1 MSLSTC
7 VPTRVCTRVCTPVC
21 TCACTP
27 VSTPHLLV
35 TRLSPSLFHVT
46 TRPQR
51 QCWAVCSTRAP
62 WRRGGP
68 RVQADGG
75 TGGDQGCRAACGD
88 ARLPDSPSGPRRFL
102 HLAGPYVPPPA
113 LSSRDAG
120 AAGPR
125 PGGPS
130 GRSVSACSPAAA
142 RRLKRRRRADP
153 RLSGAVARPSGDA
166 TGHILW
172 VLAGG
177 ASPCR
182 SWGMITPSLVSHHSS
197 FKPQACL
204 LIRRGSL

>member
-1 MSLSTC
+1 M
-7 VPTRVCTRVCTPVC
+7 C

-113 LSSRDAG
+113 PIFRGCGCCRASAWGPLGAVCLSVLSSR
-120 AAGPR
+120 R
-125 PGGPS
+125 QT
-130 GRSVSACSPAAA
+130 
-142 RRLKRRRRADP
+142 RLKRRRRADP

>member
-113 LSSRDAG
+113 PVFRGRGCCRASAWGPLGAVCLSVLSSRRQTTQKAPAG
-120 AAGPR
+120 R
-125 PGGPS
+125 PPTEWGCCPPL
-130 GRSVSACSPAAA
+130 GR
-142 RRLKRRRRADP
+142 RY
-153 RLSGAVARPSGDA
+153 RPHPMGL
-166 TGHILW
+166 G
-172 VLAGG
+172 GG

-182 SWGMITPSLVSHHSS
+182 SWGMITPSLVSHHSL